1 MTILA
6 FSSTLLAAFLG
17 APEAKPHATRP
28 AAPVFSNPLEITNP
42 FFPFP
47 EPDVHLLKVMQ
58 GSDGTL
64 EVGEYSSGTRTFQW
78 NGQAIET
85 REFFEWEFFFGGLL
99 EVSANY
105 FAQADD
111 GTVYYFGEVVQMVST
126 SAGDELSWLVGGAT
140 LSSDPRATL
149 AADAPAV
156 FMPAHPE
163 VGVTWKPED
172 LAPWIEEQALVLETD
187 VTLDM
192 PFGELEG
199 CVMLLLGTE
208 PGDEHVKY
216 YAPGMGEVLEH
227 NRDEVITLVAAPV
240 LP

>member
-1 MTILA
+1 MLVQLSSVFLA
-6 FSSTLLAAFLG
+6 GVLG
-17 APEAKPHATRP
+17 IPQAKPFATLP
-28 AAPVFSNPLEITNP
+28 AGPVFSNPLEITHP

-47 EPDVHLLKVMQ
+47 DPDVHLLKVMQ

-64 EVGEYSSGTRTFQW
+64 EVHEYGPGTRTFQW
-78 NGQAIET
+78 AGQAIET

-111 GTVYYFGEVVQMVST
+111 GTVYDFGEVVQMVST
-126 SAGDELSWLVGGAT
+126 SGGYELSWLVGGAT
-140 LSSDPRATL
+140 LPGDPRLTL
-149 AADAPAV
+149 VAEAPAV

-172 LAPWIEEQALVLETD
+172 LAPWIEEQAQVLETD

-199 CVMLLLGTE
+199 CLMVMLGSE

-227 NRDEVITLVAAPV
+227 NRDEVIELVAAPV